1 MTSRDTDDT
10 AGDGSNPAESAPTA
24 GRKAGV
30 VSDGPELLEIPLFPL
45 RTVLFSGGQLPLKI
59 FEARYTGMVSSCLKQ
74 GIGFGVVLLRKGG
87 ETRHVSEAGSD
98 AGPPVFFDVGTEASI
113 VDFNQLSDGVLGIV
127 AQGGRKFRVHR
138 TWEQPDRLMMG
149 EVSYLPDEPKAALGD
164 EHAGL
169 VDILQELVQHP
180 MVQKLSLDIDF
191 ADARSVGWRLAEL
204 LPIEPE
210 IKQSLLQLH
219 LPKERLSELTRLVNK
234 LRA

>member
-10 AGDGSNPAESAPTA
+10 AGETSNPAASAPVA
-24 GRKAGV
+24 GSKPGRA
-30 VSDGPELLEIPLFPL
+30 SDGSALLEIPLFPL

-74 GIGFGVVLLRKGG
+74 GIGFGVVLLRKGS
-87 ETRHVSEAGSD
+87 ETRHASKAGS
-98 AGPPVFFDVGTEASI
+98 GSEPPVFFDVGTEASI
-113 VDFNQLSDGVLGIV
+113 VDFNQLNDGVLGIV
-127 AQGGRKFRVHR
+127 ARGGRKLRVHR

-149 EVSYLPDEPKAALGD
+149 EVSYLPDEPEAELGD